1 MRPRLEARSAIG
13 AIANCPG
20 SGDAVKNHGLTATEE
35 GIGTVPHVLSVAA
48 FQRRQLEYVVGSCA
62 VLLLPR
68 GEPQILVP
76 KMDVIVVMPG
86 SLALE
91 LPVLSGFENA
101 TPNS

>member
-1 MRPRLEARSAIG
+1 M
-13 AIANCPG
+13 
-20 SGDAVKNHGLTATEE
+20 
-35 GIGTVPHVLSVAA
+35 
-48 FQRRQLEYVVGSCA
+48 EYVVGSCA

-91 LPVLSGFENA
+91 LPDLSGFENG